1 MKDFWNFKKMVTPI
15 IIPILFGIGVFL
27 CIVVGIFYIFGGI
40 SNISGPISY
49 LGVQLIVVGITFLIF
64 GPITLRIF
72 CEVLIIL
79 FSINDTLTD
88 IKTQLNGQQDQEDQ
102 TNSQNEG

>member
-1 MKDFWNFKKMVTPI
+1 MKDFWNFKKMITPI

-27 CIVVGIFYIFGGI
+27 CIIVGIFFISRGIFGPF
-40 SNISGPISY
+40 GPLSY
-49 LGVQLIVVGITFLIF
+49 LGVQLIFWGITFLIF
-64 GPITLRIF
+64 GPITLRIS

-88 IKTQLNGQQDQEDQ
+88 IKTRLNRQQDQGDQ
-102 TNSQNEG
+102 TNSQNES